1 MGELGVAGLDGACQQ
16 APVTSPPP
24 RLDRPAAARRW
35 AVQAAVLASYLAA
48 GVFLTW
54 PLAARVP
61 GWLPA
66 DRDVASYV
74 WGLWWM
80 AHQAVHLASPW
91 QTGLLGAPAGTP
103 LAFDTL
109 MPLPGLVLAPVTLA
123 FGPAVSYS
131 ILVVA
136 LPGLLCWVMYR
147 AARLW
152 LASEWGALAAGAF
165 FGLSAMLTWQDWYHA
180 DIAAGELFLP
190 LTMAAAVRLTRA
202 PGPRRA
208 AALGLALGAAA
219 LVNQESAIL
228 AAILAALTLVPWL
241 ARRSTFT
248 LTNLRLLTLTVLTAA
263 AVASPQIIA
272 MAAQAMGGGLVGTP
286 HSIAR
291 SYRGFGVGLP
301 TLFAPSPSLRRLGL
315 DGLAA
320 AYGYRPDFEG
330 VVTFG
335 VVLSVTAAAGLAVSW
350 HRRSARLLA
359 LLWAAA
365 AALALG
371 AALRIGGRVLTPL
384 PLHQHG
390 VRLSA
395 LLPFTWL
402 VQVPGLG
409 VFREADRFA
418 LLGLVPAAL
427 LAGAAVAWLA
437 ARARPAVAVLAVLAA
452 AEAGWAGGGHF
463 WRSMPGAMPVVD
475 QPIAADHSGSIVV
488 DVPFGLW
495 GGMPAHFGGPIA
507 PGALILATEDGHPRA
522 ESYSSWIPR
531 RLVTLLWAH
540 PFLSRLAAAQHGLPS
555 SRAQLAAARADAT
568 RLRIGWAVVW
578 RHSPAVVRYLRGLGF
593 RLRRR
598 ADRVWLYRLPS
609 RPPGPASA
617 GRARRA
623 YRA

>member
-1 MGELGVAGLDGACQQ
+1 MGELGVAGLAGTCQH
-16 APVTSPPP
+16 APAASPP
-24 RLDRPAAARRW
+24 RPGGAAAARRW
-35 AVQAAVLASYLAA
+35 AGQAGVLAGYLAA
-48 GVFLTW
+48 GVILTW

-66 DRDVASYV
+66 DRDVSSYV
-74 WGLWWM
+74 WGLWWV

-91 QTGLLGAPAGTP
+91 HTGLLGAPAGTP

-131 ILVVA
+131 VLVLA

-152 LASEWGALAAGAF
+152 PASQWGALAAGGF
-165 FGLSAMLTWQDWYHA
+165 FGLSAMLAWQDWYHA
-180 DIAAGELFLP
+180 NIAAGELFLP
-190 LTMAAAVRLTRA
+190 LALAAAVRLARA

-208 AALGLALGAAA
+208 AVLGLVLGAAA

-228 AAILAALTLVPWL
+228 AVILAALTLLPWL
-241 ARRSTFT
+241 ARRSSFT
-248 LTNLRLLTLTVLTAA
+248 IMTLRPLALTALTA
-263 AVASPQIIA
+263 LAVASPQIIA
-272 MAAQAMGGGLVGTP
+272 MAAQAGTGGLVGTP
-286 HSIAR
+286 HVIAR
-291 SYRGFGVGLP
+291 SYRGFGIGVP

-320 AYGYRPDFEG
+320 VYRYRPDFEG
-330 VVTFG
+330 VATFG
-335 VVLSVTAAAGLAVSW
+335 VVLSVAAMAGLAVSW
-350 HRRSARLLA
+350 RRRSARLLA

-365 AALALG
+365 AALSLG
-371 AALRIGGRVLTPL
+371 AALRAGGRVFTPL

-390 VRLSA
+390 VRLSS

-409 VFREADRFA
+409 AFREADRFA

-437 ARARPAVAVLAVLAA
+437 ARARPAVAVLAVLAL

-463 WRSMPGAMPVVD
+463 WRSMPAAIPAVD
-475 QPIAADHSGSIVV
+475 RPIAADHSGSIVV

-495 GGMPAHFGGPIA
+495 GGIPAHFGGPIA
-507 PGALILATEDGHPRA
+507 PGALILAAADGHPRA

-531 RLVTLLWAH
+531 QLVTRLWAH
-540 PFLSRLAAAQHGLPS
+540 PFLARLAAAQHGWPS

-568 RLRIGWAVVW
+568 RIRVGWAVLW
-578 RHSPAVVRYLRGLGF
+578 RHPPAVLRYLRGLGF
-593 RLRRR
+593 RFCCR
-598 ADRVWLYRLPS
+598 AGRVWLYRLP
-609 RPPGPASA
+609 
-617 GRARRA
+617 GRMVATVRGH
-623 YRA
+623 YRGHK